1 MSKNKSYSLLY
12 LLTGAGLFTLVTWRW
27 NVALAAWLA
36 PVFLMRFF
44 RHEKR
49 WYGLLGG
56 VLLLWAASFANKTG
70 AWDMD
75 RSLEVAA
82 ALLAA
87 LPMILALTLDRF
99 TRPRFT
105 RQRIDGLWQTLVFP
119 AAYVSLDYAISQLPL
134 GLGTVF
140 TLAPSQFY
148 NTPLVQAASL
158 TGIWGIEF
166 LVLWAA
172 PVANAWWEHGFDLG
186 AMRGSPR
193 GAVRVPVIVYGAV
206 LALALLYGGIRQ
218 VVERPAAPTV
228 RVAGVTVAHARDYWG
243 EIIDVGTPVDK
254 AQALSGEMLA
264 LEDRL
269 FALSEQAV
277 RSGAQVIFWSE
288 ANAFVLPERQEAFF
302 DRARDFSRQN
312 RVYLMP
318 AYQILRYGDTS
329 GENGLAMI
337 TPEGEVAYR
346 YEKTMSWY
354 ATHSDGLLHAVD
366 TPYGRISGAICF
378 DLDFPALIR
387 QAAVQEVDIL
397 LVPGFD
403 TYLTRLYH
411 TEVGLLRG
419 VEGGFS
425 VMRMVNEGTSMAVD
439 YRGTRLASQDF
450 FTTPTRVM
458 IADLPSRGVATLYGR
473 LGDYF
478 AGLCIALAVG
488 LVLVSVLRPAKVGGL
503 EPAPSAEATK
513 V

>member
-105 RQRIDGLWQTLVFP
+105 RHRIDGLGQTLVFP

-228 RVAGVTVAHARDYWG
+228 RVAGVTAAHARDYWG

-254 AQALSGEMLA
+254 AQALSG
-264 LEDRL
+264 
-269 FALSEQAV
+269 
-277 RSGAQVIFWSE
+277 
-288 ANAFVLPERQEAFF
+288 
-302 DRARDFSRQN
+302 
-312 RVYLMP
+312 
-318 AYQILRYGDTS
+318 
-329 GENGLAMI
+329 
-337 TPEGEVAYR
+337 
-346 YEKTMSWY
+346 
-354 ATHSDGLLHAVD
+354 
-366 TPYGRISGAICF
+366 
-378 DLDFPALIR
+378 
-387 QAAVQEVDIL
+387 
-397 LVPGFD
+397 
-403 TYLTRLYH
+403 
-411 TEVGLLRG
+411 
-419 VEGGFS
+419 
-425 VMRMVNEGTSMAVD
+425 
-439 YRGTRLASQDF
+439 
-450 FTTPTRVM
+450 
-458 IADLPSRGVATLYGR
+458 
-473 LGDYF
+473 
-478 AGLCIALAVG
+478 
-488 LVLVSVLRPAKVGGL
+488 
-503 EPAPSAEATK
+503 
-513 V
+513 